1 MKPRSVEETTDLP
14 DLTPMIDIVFLLIV
28 FFMTVAN
35 MQVQKMVP
43 ISVPIAEQ
51 ATIPDDRAS
60 RITVTLKE
68 DGSVFYGP
76 QPVGV
81 EDLSALVAQSKAG
94 NAALKVYVRA
104 DARVPFKEVRSVF
117 AAAAAGG
124 IPNVVF
130 ATFQSDK

>member
-1 MKPRSVEETTDLP
+1 
-14 DLTPMIDIVFLLIV
+14 
-28 FFMTVAN
+28 
-35 MQVQKMVP
+35 MVP

-51 ATIPDDRAS
+51 ATVPDDRAG

-68 DGSVFYGP
+68 DGSVFYGL
-76 QPVGV
+76 QPVRV

-104 DARVPFKEVRSVF
+104 DARVPFKEVRGVF
-117 AAAAAGG
+117 AAAAEGG
-124 IPNVVF
+124 VPNVVF